1 LTKVLHRCFPRGR
14 TGFYRNEFDN
24 AEVTTSM
31 AATVWKGFLTFGL
44 ISIPVRLFTAARPER
59 ISFNQLHKKTH
70 ARLKQQLIDP
80 TTGEVVDRSD
90 IVKGYAVG
98 KDQYILV
105 EDEEIKKVQPASSD
119 TMEILEFVKLKDVD
133 PIFYD
138 ASYFIVPEDAGRK
151 PYYLLVD
158 TMAESGFV
166 AVAKISMHQREYTV
180 LVRPRANGLTLHT
193 MHYANELREVPEYGR
208 RGDFE
213 VKPQEIKLAQQLVE
227 SLAADFDPK
236 KYADSYQARLLELIE
251 AKQQGKEAQPTEA
264 KRLAPV
270 IDLMEALQQSL
281 KDLPRKA
288 PASAQAIE
296 DEEDARRPGRKR
308 ASRKAAR

>member
-1 LTKVLHRCFPRGR
+1 
-14 TGFYRNEFDN
+14 
-24 AEVTTSM
+24 M

-59 ISFNQLHKKTH
+59 VSFNQLSKKTH
-70 ARLKQQLIDP
+70 ARVKQQLVDP
-80 TTGEVVDRSD
+80 TTGEVLERSD

-105 EDEEIKKVQPASSD
+105 EDEEIKKVQPASGD
-119 TMEILEFVKLKDVD
+119 TMEIQEFVKIQEVD
-133 PIFYD
+133 PLYYD
-138 ASYFIVPEDAGRK
+138 QSYYIVPEEAGKK

-158 TMAESGFV
+158 TMEKSGYV

-180 LVRPRANGLTLHT
+180 MVRPRHGGLTLHT
-193 MHYANELREVPEYGR
+193 MYYENEIREVPEYGR

-213 VKPQEIKLAQQLVE
+213 VKPQEIKLAEQLVE
-227 SLAADFDPK
+227 SLASPFEPK
-236 KYADSYQARLLELIE
+236 KYTDSYQARLRELIE

-281 KDLPRKA
+281 KNRPEKKA
-288 PASAQAIE
+288 PARANGMTPA
-296 DEEDARRPGRKR
+296 EEEEEAAPQKRGRKR
-308 ASRKAAR
+308 SARKAAR

>member
-1 LTKVLHRCFPRGR
+1 
-14 TGFYRNEFDN
+14 
-24 AEVTTSM
+24 M

-59 ISFNQLHKKTH
+59 VSFNQLSKKTH
-70 ARLKQQLIDP
+70 ARVKQQLIDP
-80 TTGEVVDRSD
+80 TTGEVVERSD

-105 EDEEIKKVQPASSD
+105 EDEEIKKVQPASGD
-119 TMEILEFVKLKDVD
+119 TMEIQEFVKLQEVD
-133 PIFYD
+133 PLYYD
-138 ASYFIVPEDAGRK
+138 QSYYIVPEEAGKK

-158 TMAESGFV
+158 TMKDSGYV

-180 LVRPRANGLTLHT
+180 MVRPRSGGLTLHT
-193 MHYANELREVPEYGR
+193 MYYENEIREVPEYGR

-227 SLAADFDPK
+227 SLASPFEPK
-236 KYADSYQARLLELIE
+236 KYHDAYQARLKELIE

-281 KDLPRKA
+281 KNRPEKKA
-288 PASAQAIE
+288 PARANGMTPA
-296 DEEDARRPGRKR
+296 EEEADAKPARKR
-308 ASRKAAR
+308 SARKAAR